1 MVQIKGK
8 KRTYIIVGSILALL
22 IVVIGI
28 VAIVN
33 GSNSKKQDPYKQVET
48 TNTQTDDTDTSDEST
63 QTSPTKPDTSNTDK
77 DSESTL
83 DLATVSTVDIQ
94 PMELTVSYVKGTPGF
109 EFFVM
114 RTAAGTQYAE
124 FSSPELAGTKC
135 TNDKGV
141 FASIIENPSDNET
154 STLSKTTTVDG
165 TKYGL
170 SLSDATCTSN
180 AELLKQYQTSFSNAY
195 SLLKKLS

>member
-1 MVQIKGK
+1 MVQIKGN
-8 KRTYIIVGSILALL
+8 KRTYIVVGSILALL

-33 GSNSKKQDPYKQVET
+33 GLNSGKQDPYKQVET
-48 TNTQTDDTDTSDEST
+48 TNTPATNNPST
-63 QTSPTKPDTSNTDK
+63 TAPTTPTKPDTSNTDK

-83 DLATVSTVDIQ
+83 DPATVSTVAIQ

-114 RTAAGTQYAE
+114 RTAAGTQYVE
-124 FSSPELAGTKC
+124 FSSPDLAGTKC

-141 FASIIENPSDNET
+141 FASIIEAPSDNEST
-154 STLSKTTTVDG
+154 TLSKTTTVEG

-170 SLSDATCTSN
+170 SLADATCTSDT
-180 AELLKQYQTSFSNAY
+180 ELLKQFQSSFSDAF

>member
-8 KRTYIIVGSILALL
+8 KRTYIIVGSIIALL

-33 GSNSKKQDPYKQVET
+33 GTKSGKEDPYKKVDT
-48 TNTQTDDTDTSDEST
+48 TNSQNSDTSNDT
-63 QTSPTKPDTSNTDK
+63 TPTSPTKPDTSKTDEAEK
-77 DSESTL
+77 STL
-83 DLATVSTVDIQ
+83 DPATVSTVDIQ

-114 RTAAGTQYAE
+114 RTAAGTQYVE

-141 FASIIENPSDNET
+141 FASIVENPSDNEAT
-154 STLSKTTTVDG
+154 TLSKTTTVDG
-165 TKYGL
+165 KKYGL
-170 SLSDATCTSN
+170 SLADATCTSN
-180 AELLKQYQTSFSNAY
+180 TELLKQYQSSFSDAY

>member
-22 IVVIGI
+22 IVIIGI

-33 GSNSKKQDPYKQVET
+33 GSNSGKQDPYKQVET
-48 TNTQTDDTDTSDEST
+48 TNTPTEDTSSENT
-63 QTSPTKPDTSNTDK
+63 TTPTPKPDTSKTDN
-77 DSESTL
+77 DDEPTI
-83 DLATVSTVDIQ
+83 DPATVATVDIQ

-114 RTAAGTQYAE
+114 RTAAGTQYVE
-124 FSSPELAGTKC
+124 FNSPDLAGTKC

-141 FASIIENPSDNET
+141 FASIIENPSDNEAT
-154 STLSKTTTVDG
+154 TLSKTTTVDG

-170 SLSDATCTSN
+170 SLSDATCTAD
-180 AELLKQYQTSFSNAY
+180 AELLKQYQSSFSDAF